1 MMMLNGRLPLAEKMY
16 RRFHGLRPN
25 GARTVSMCRII
36 PPVVVE
42 LGGLVG
48 LIYRSDKWSPGLP
61 HTYIHY
67 METPPRLVCNP
78 EGSQL
83 YIVGGNY
90 QVTAKGIEG

>member
-1 MMMLNGRLPLAEKMY
+1 MMWNGIDPSAAHLF
-16 RRFHGLRPN
+16 RRFHGFKPN
-25 GARTVSMCRII
+25 CARTVSACRII

-42 LGGLVG
+42 LGDLCG
-48 LIYRSDKWSPGLP
+48 LIYRSDKWRPGRP

-67 METPPRLVCNP
+67 METPPKLVCNP

-90 QVTAKGIEG
+90 RITAKGIEG